1 MTMAR
6 SSWRAE
12 AAMSKGKSHSRGA
25 RIDIIKSNER
35 RERRLA
41 RRYDRQAYDKPQS
54 QVEG

>member
-1 MTMAR
+1 
-6 SSWRAE
+6 
-12 AAMSKGKSHSRGA
+12 MSKGKARSRGA

-54 QVEG
+54 QEEG